1 MRILV
6 ILQGKYGNRIVK
18 TMQRYMPAKW
28 NLKIHSFPTPLPV
41 VDEDSLSNLLP
52 EQLPAA
58 DLLLSLA
65 EDPIV
70 AELLPDMAD
79 LSGATAVL
87 APVANRS
94 WLPPGLA
101 NQIKRKLEQKNVSM
115 VTPLPFCV
123 LTKNDSDNEFVREF
137 AQLFG
142 RPCVKVEQAQKRI
155 KKITVLADAPCG
167 NTRFVAEKL
176 VGTDVKNAY
185 FQAGLLHHAH
195 VCYATMVMDRQ
206 FNDTLMHRSGL
217 AMKQAVAEAIKSASS
232 ASDNS

>member
-1 MRILV
+1 M

-18 TMQRYMPAKW
+18 TITAYMPPQWK
-28 NLKIHSFPTPLPV
+28 LKIHSFPDPLPV
-41 VDEDSLSNLLP
+41 INEDSLNNLLP
-52 EQLPAA
+52 KQLPTA

-65 EDPIV
+65 EDSRV
-70 AELLPDMAD
+70 AELLPDMVD

-101 NQIKRKLEQKNVSM
+101 NQIKRKLEQKNVTM
-115 VTPLPFCV
+115 VMPIPFCL
-123 LTKNDSDNEFVREF
+123 LTETDSDNELIREF

-142 RPCVKVEQAQKRI
+142 RPRVKLKQEQQRI
-155 KKITVLADAPCG
+155 KQVTVLTDAPCG

-176 VGTDVKNAY
+176 VGTAVKDAY

-217 AMKQAVAEAIKSASS
+217 AIKQAVAEAIKAI
-232 ASDNS
+232 NNR